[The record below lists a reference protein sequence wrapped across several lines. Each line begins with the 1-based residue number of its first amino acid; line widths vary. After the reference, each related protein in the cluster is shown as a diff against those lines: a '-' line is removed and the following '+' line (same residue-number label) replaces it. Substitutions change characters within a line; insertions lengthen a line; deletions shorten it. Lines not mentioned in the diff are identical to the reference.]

1 MGVLSGLNY
10 FHMTEV
16 VAELRRKESKLTVPL
31 AILRS
36 LVESL
41 MLLLESFGVIYL
53 G

>member
-1 MGVLSGLNY
+1 
-10 FHMTEV
+10 MTEV

-41 MLLLESFGVIYL
+41 MLLLQLLEVVYL